1 MTDRRTDRQTE
12 FSSLDRVCIA
22 CSAVKTKFDAMF
34 ELEKRKQAAIE
45 AQYELEKEKQKYE
58 RAQKESIVS
67 LAEQYGD
74 AMKASVK
81 PMGPEMLD
89 VVLFFRH
96 IEAIFRRFDVP
107 KNLQAALIQ
116 P

>member
-1 MTDRRTDRQTE
+1 MMRLW
-12 FSSLDRVCIA
+12 SVKSLIL
-22 CSAVKTKFDAMF
+22 KKKKFDAMF
-34 ELEKRKQAAIE
+34 
-45 AQYELEKEKQKYE
+45 ELEKEKQKYE

-67 LAEQYGD
+67 LAKQYGD

-96 IEAIFRRFDVP
+96 IEAIFR
-107 KNLQAALIQ
+107 
-116 P
+116 